1 MSTVL
6 SNIST
11 SKSNGVS
18 RINLVSSKPKSTSS
32 TVTIATNKEKLKT
45 TQVPAAVVDDAV
57 INQAKKF
64 DVFIPLKG
72 VMESALKDVG
82 ITPITYVARTGN
94 HSEGIKLL
102 TEQFYNEIVRKSQTN
117 HFTGAP
123 KLPEVH
129 IANYPVDHSDEVVDA
144 VITGV
149 MAYINGLIAKKE
161 GGGELSKVE
170 NTIVSGAEKASF
182 IAQDQ
187 AKKSMAAQVG
197 DTLLFKG
204 GWVWI
209 IIAII
214 VVVLLISFFRKK

>member
-11 SKSNGVS
+11 SKSNGTS

-72 VMESALKDVG
+72 TMQKALKEIGVV
-82 ITPITYVARTGN
+82 P
-94 HSEGIKLL
+94 SEKIKVL

-117 HFTGAP
+117 HFTGTP

-161 GGGELSKVE
+161 AGGELSKVE
-170 NTIVSGAEKASF
+170 GTIVSGAEKASF

-209 IIAII
+209 IIAVI